1 MRIFFLVTNPRTD
14 HSFGAFRTRTSRVH
28 TFFQSYQCQIN
39 LYATGSAYAIDGK
52 IWIPMCPRFSLIVR
66 EVGTWQMFGRLAQG
80 LALLLS
86 HVSFIVCHMGRVN
99 CHDSV
104 TVLHYCKPRAGVC
117 LAGRPRVQ
125 TFKRSNVQ
133 VFIPS
138 ATVIRMWLM
147 NSSHLVSYLHHM
159 WLVRHPYFRLF
170 GSSVLCALLSALIP

>member
-1 MRIFFLVTNPRTD
+1 MAPLEPVLAVWN
-14 HSFGAFRTRTSRVH
+14 

-52 IWIPMCPRFSLIVR
+52 IWIPMCPRFSLIVSLR

-104 TVLHYCKPRAGVC
+104 TALHYCKPRAQAGVC
-117 LAGRPRVQ
+117 LAGRSRVQ
-125 TFKRSNVQ
+125 TFKRSSFYPQRYCDSDVAHEL
-133 VFIPS
+133 VSLHVLFAPYVACASSIFSLVRFLSSMCLLIGLESLDTIS
-138 ATVIRMWLM
+138 ATSNATTAR
-147 NSSHLVSYLHHM
+147 
-159 WLVRHPYFRLF
+159 
-170 GSSVLCALLSALIP
+170 